1 MAQEIQEVD
10 QKASTALSNVMI
22 KKSEQEEEMRGMRG
36 GIENVHKS
44 IAKAQEQTTVLV
56 SQLQMNVQ
64 NQLKTAVSEETFNK
78 RFDQLFNLMAAD
90 QQSNIQ
96 YQINTRHMD
105 GCLNKHKHAQDKEN
119 VTGNTPRKVPMT
131 NVINALGKVM

>member
-1 MAQEIQEVD
+1 
-10 QKASTALSNVMI
+10 MI
-22 KKSEQEEEMRGMRG
+22 EKSEREEEMRGMRG
-36 GIENVHKS
+36 DIEKVHKS

-64 NQLKTAVSEETFNK
+64 NQLKTVVSEETFNK
-78 RFDQLFNLMAAD
+78 RFDQLFNLMAAN

-105 GCLNKHKHAQDKEN
+105 GCLNKHKHA
-119 VTGNTPRKVPMT
+119 
-131 NVINALGKVM
+131 